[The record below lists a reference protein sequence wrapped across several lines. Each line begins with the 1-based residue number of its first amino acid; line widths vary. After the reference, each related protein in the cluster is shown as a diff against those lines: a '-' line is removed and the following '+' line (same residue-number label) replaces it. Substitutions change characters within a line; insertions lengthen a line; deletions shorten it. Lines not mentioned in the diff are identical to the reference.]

1 MKGLFDSVRRGKLN
15 AKNRIVRSATW
26 EDMADDDGSVT
37 DRLLALYRR
46 LSDGGIGTI
55 ITSGTYVLE
64 KGKGLHG
71 QIGIHDD
78 ALIPGLT
85 KLADTIHSGGACAIA
100 QIGYCGNQSVIGVD
114 DGTFTP
120 SGVADPRTG
129 KTGKT
134 MTDTDI
140 TTLVRA
146 FGDAASRA
154 VKAGFD
160 GVQIHC
166 AHGYLLS
173 QFVSPFYNKRT
184 DQYGGSPANRARII
198 TEIIDLIR
206 KEQPELPVL
215 IKINGSDY
223 YDGGLTIEDCVE
235 ICRILETH
243 GVDAIEL
250 SGGILASALSREM
263 GSNITT
269 TDREAIFSANGAKV
283 AEAVSIPV
291 ISVGGYRSPDVM
303 EKVLNETKIEMI
315 SLSRPLFAEPELVNR
330 WKSGD
335 RAKTRCVSC
344 NKCRGTAGNFCTVF
358 KVAQ

>member
-1 MKGLFDSVRRGKLN
+1 MKGLFDSVRLGKFEV
-15 AKNRIVRSATW
+15 KNRIVRSATW

-71 QIGIHDD
+71 QIGIHND

-85 KLADTIHSGGACAIA
+85 KLTDTIHSGRALAIA

-114 DGTFTP
+114 GGTFTP
-120 SGVADPRTG
+120 SGVADPRSG

-134 MTDTDI
+134 MTGTDI
-140 TTLVRA
+140 ATLVRA

-154 VKAGFD
+154 AQAGFD

-184 DQYGGSPANRARII
+184 DQYGGSPANRVRII

-206 KEQPELPVL
+206 KEQPALAVFV
-215 IKINGSDY
+215 KINGSDY
-223 YDGGLTIEDCVE
+223 YDGGLTIEDSVA

-243 GVDAIEL
+243 GIDAIEL
-250 SGGILASALSREM
+250 SGGITASALSREM
-263 GSNITT
+263 GSNITSP
-269 TDREAIFSANGAKV
+269 DREAMFSANGARV
-283 AEAVSIPV
+283 AEAVSIHV
-291 ISVGGYRSPDVM
+291 ISVGGYRSPEVM

-315 SLSRPLFAEPELVNR
+315 SLSRPFFAEPELVNR
-330 WKSGD
+330 WKNGD
-335 RAKTRCVSC
+335 RAKTRCISC
-344 NKCRGTAGNFCTVF
+344 NKCRGTTGNYCTVF
-358 KVAQ
+358 KVTQ

>member
-1 MKGLFDSVRRGKLN
+1 
-15 AKNRIVRSATW
+15 
-26 EDMADDDGSVT
+26 
-37 DRLLALYRR
+37 LLALYKR

-71 QIGIHDD
+71 QIGIHND
-78 ALIPGLT
+78 ALLPGLT
-85 KLADTIHSGGACAIA
+85 ELAGAIHTGGALAIA
-100 QIGYCGNQSVIGVD
+100 QISYCGNQSIIGVD
-114 DGTFTP
+114 DETFTP
-120 SGVADPRTG
+120 SGVADPRSG

-134 MTDTDI
+134 MTESDI
-140 TTLVRA
+140 KTLVRA

-154 VKAGFD
+154 SKAGFD

-198 TEIIDLIR
+198 TEIIDLIK
-206 KEQPELPVL
+206 KEQPGLAVL

-223 YDGGLTIEDCVE
+223 YDGGLTIEDSVE
-235 ICRILETH
+235 ICRIIESH
-243 GVDAIEL
+243 GIDAIEL
-250 SGGILASALSREM
+250 SGGITASALSREM

-269 TDREAIFSANGAKV
+269 TDREAMYAANGAKV
-283 AEAVSIPV
+283 ADTVSIPV

-303 EKVLNETKIEMI
+303 EKVLNGTKIEMI
-315 SLSRPLFAEPELVNR
+315 SLSRPFFAEPELVNR
-330 WKSGD
+330 WESGD
-335 RAKTRCVSC
+335 RAKASCVSC
-344 NKCRGTAGNFCTVF
+344 NKCRGTTGNFCTVF

>member
-1 MKGLFDSVRRGKLN
+1 MKRLFDSVSIRKLT
-15 AKNRIVRSATW
+15 AINRIVRSATW
-26 EDMADDDGSVT
+26 EDMADDDGAVT
-37 DRLLALYRR
+37 DRLLTLYRR

-71 QIGIHDD
+71 QIGIHND
-78 ALIPGLT
+78 ALVPGLS
-85 KLADTIHSGGACAIA
+85 KLADAIHTGEALAIA
-100 QIGYCGNQSVIGVD
+100 QLGYCGNQSVIGVD
-114 DGTFTP
+114 ENTFTP

-129 KTGKT
+129 KTGRT
-134 MTDTDI
+134 MTATDI
-140 TTLVRA
+140 RTLVRA

-154 VKAGFD
+154 ANAGFD

-173 QFVSPFYNKRT
+173 QFVSPFYNKRI

-206 KEQPELPVL
+206 KEQPGLTMLV
-215 IKINGSDY
+215 KINGSDY
-223 YDGGLTIEDCVE
+223 YDGGLEIEDSVA

-250 SGGILASALSREM
+250 SGGITASALSREM

-269 TDREAIFSANGAKV
+269 PDREAIYYANGAKV
-283 AEAVSIPV
+283 ADAVSIPV

-303 EKVLNETKIEMI
+303 EIVLNKSKIEMI
-315 SLSRPLFAEPELVNR
+315 SLSRPFFAEPELVNR

-358 KVAQ
+358 RVGQ